1 MKKSPLASIL
11 SIVFIDLIGF
21 GMIIPILPLYAQN
34 PRFQAT
40 EWQIGLLL
48 ASYSFMQF
56 LASPLLGWL
65 SDRYGRKP
73 VLLCSLIGSAAGY
86 LLMANAGSLTMLFA
100 ARILAGV
107 SGASVGTA
115 SAYIAD
121 ITPPENR
128 SKRIGLIG
136 AAFGVGFVL
145 GPAIGGI
152 LSHFAVVAPFWFA
165 ALLSML
171 NAIVMWIMLP
181 EPERHIARQQRPV
194 NLRETFEQAGS
205 WRLGV
210 ITVTYFIGIAGFAIV
225 TVIYAQVSNR
235 RFSLNQSQISYIFV
249 MMGVIGALIQGG
261 AIGRLAKRF
270 GDSNLAVTGFAVMAA
285 SMIAMPLAH
294 SIPLFLLFS
303 AGLALGNSLSQPTM
317 SAIASKGASPA
328 LQGRVLGVVQSAGSL
343 GRVFGP
349 VLAGILL
356 TSDHSRASDRYGDTP
371 FLVGGFIMAVAFLL
385 AMILRGPVSK
395 ESGDFAGQRAQ
406 ETHSGNQGRSS
417 KTRTTTR
424 TSTKQ

>member
-21 GMIIPILPLYAQN
+21 GMIIPILPLYAQ
-34 PRFQAT
+34 RFQAT

-48 ASYSFMQF
+48 ASYSLMQF

-73 VLLCSLIGSAAGY
+73 VLLCSLVGSAFGY
-86 LLMANAGSLTMLFA
+86 MLMANAGSLTVLFA
-100 ARILAGV
+100 ARIVAGI

-136 AAFGVGFVL
+136 AAFGVGFIL
-145 GPAIGGI
+145 GPAFGGI
-152 LSHFAVVAPFWFA
+152 LSHFSVVAPFWFA
-165 ALLSML
+165 AILSIF
-171 NAIVMWIMLP
+171 NAIAMWILLP
-181 EPERHIARQQRPV
+181 EPERHAVRQQGRAD
-194 NLRETFEQAGS
+194 LRETFEQAGS

-210 ITVTYFIGIAGFAIV
+210 VTLTYFIGIAGFAIV

-235 RFSLNQSQISYIFV
+235 RFDLNQSQISYIFV
-249 MMGVIGALIQGG
+249 MMGLIGALIQGG

-270 GDSNLAVTGFAVMAA
+270 GDVNLAIAGFAVMAI
-285 SMIAMPLAH
+285 SMMAMPLAH
-294 SIPLFLLFS
+294 SIFLFLLFS
-303 AGLALGNSLSQPTM
+303 AGLALGNSLSQPTI

-328 LQGRVLGVVQSAGSL
+328 LQGRVLGIVQSAGSL

-349 VLAGILL
+349 VIAGVLL
-356 TSDHSRASDRYGDTP
+356 TRDHLGSNDRYGNTP
-371 FLVGGFIMAVAFLL
+371 FFVGGVLIAIAF
-385 AMILRGPVSK
+385 AFATTLRRPTP
-395 ESGDFAGQRAQ
+395 QRLPT
-406 ETHSGNQGRSS
+406 EPPIEVHR
-417 KTRTTTR
+417 K
-424 TSTKQ
+424 